1 MINKI
6 KNIQPVPPWNIIRA
20 KHVAIPSEHGAWI
33 FLFSPLLIGLFIGG
47 FSSGTIPLILTLLS
61 AFLIRQPMTIFVKV
75 FSGRR
80 PQKDLYPALIWLI
93 IYGIALISNLIILI
107 LQKYVF
113 ILLLALP
120 AVPVFI
126 WHLWLVSKRAE
137 RRQKLIEIAA
147 SGVLALAA
155 PATFWVGQQQ
165 YSPTGWLLWVFTW
178 LQVTGTILYAYL
190 RLEQRQLKQQ
200 PTLKESI
207 KMSSEAFIFN
217 LILFISVLVIAIT
230 GSIPTFLP
238 LAFLI
243 QPLEVIW
250 GILNPAI
257 SEAPKKIGIRQLLVS
272 SIFTVS
278 FIVAWLIN

>member
-6 KNIQPVPPWNIIRA
+6 KNIQPVPLWNIVKA

-61 AFLIRQPMTIFVKV
+61 AFLIRQPVTILVKV

-93 IYGIALISNLIILI
+93 IYGIVLISNLIILI
-107 LQKYVF
+107 LQKYAF
-113 ILLLALP
+113 IFFLAMP
-120 AVPVFI
+120 ALPVFI

-217 LILFISVLVIAIT
+217 LILFISIQVIAIM

-250 GILNPAI
+250 GTLNPAI

-278 FIVAWLIN
+278 FIIAWLIN